1 MAPSITCSAVSFT
14 SSVAP
19 SDQRATYSRP
29 VSDVLNDGIVALRPL
44 SKDDAESIA
53 EACRTAPDVVHW
65 VMRLPNL
72 DEPGAQTWIEQRRER
87 ERDGQQITRTIVATD
102 SEDLQGIVWLG
113 RFDREARRAELAY
126 WTAAAARNRGVA
138 TAAVRLMAN
147 YGFTQL
153 KLIRIQILAPVQN
166 VASRRVAER
175 AGFTDE
181 GLLRSYRNIAGEQT
195 DLVMYSL
202 LNSELK

>member
-1 MAPSITCSAVSFT
+1 
-14 SSVAP
+14 
-19 SDQRATYSRP
+19 

-65 VMRLPNL
+65 VMRLPSL

-102 SEDLQGIVWLG
+102 SEDLQGVVWLG

-147 YGFTQL
+147 YGFAQL